1 MKVKRATAVVT
12 ETALHT
18 GHSVDI
24 QPVGGNHAKWQKML
38 LKGKHI
44 HEHTAAMFGKLN
56 SKKCQPFSMLKLAE
70 VGKAS
75 SEKQNTKLRH

>member
-18 GHSVDI
+18 GHSVAI

-44 HEHTAAMFGKLN
+44 HEHTLQPCLA
-56 SKKCQPFSMLKLAE
+56 SSIEKKKKPFRMLKLDL
-70 VGKAS
+70 S
-75 SEKQNTKLRH
+75 F